1 MKLTITDKLNPNNV
15 LVLNDIVN
23 ENNANI
29 GTIKL
34 TTTVIS
40 KVDQI
45 AIKNVKEFVDNVVT
59 ENRLEQGLQ
68 WIKNEMMLPFEMKS
82 IGEYIKWVTEDTVK
96 EEKDIIIEKQL
107 DFGKVK
113 KEIGNVARKFYI
125 QRINTN
131 L

>member
-23 ENNANI
+23 ENNTNI

-34 TTTVIS
+34 TTTAIS

-45 AIKNVKEFVDNVVT
+45 AIKNTKEFVDNVVT

-68 WIKNEMMLPFEMKS
+68 WIQNEMMLPLEMKS
-82 IGEYIKWVTEDTVK
+82 IGAYIKWVTEDTIK

-107 DFGKVK
+107 DFAKLK